1 MIKLI
6 KYMGKS
12 VSETQKE
19 KWVLNRPKEAI
30 KKKKKKKRD
39 QADVDDTGEFSVIHY
54 ISKLGINPE

>member
-1 MIKLI
+1 
-6 KYMGKS
+6 MGKS